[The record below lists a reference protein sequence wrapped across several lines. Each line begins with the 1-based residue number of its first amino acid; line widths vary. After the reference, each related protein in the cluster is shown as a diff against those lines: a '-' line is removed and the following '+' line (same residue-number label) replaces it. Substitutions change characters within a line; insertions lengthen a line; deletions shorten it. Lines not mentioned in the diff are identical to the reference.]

1 MGTNIGEE
9 LMGRMA
15 DLDAELHELPDHAKD
30 FMEGFHRGRAEGLI
44 MGRKEGAMMERE
56 RIIKVLEETVNVYLL
71 EKLLVE
77 AAVIANAIAFIKGNA
92 N

>member
-15 DLDAELHELPDHAKD
+15 DLDAELHELPDNAKD
-30 FMEGFHRGRAEGLI
+30 FMEGFQRGRAEGLI
-44 MGRKEGAMMERE
+44 IGQEEGAVMERE
-56 RIIKVLEETVNVYLL
+56 RLIRLFEGSDSAV
-71 EKLLVE
+71 
-77 AAVIANAIAFIKGNA
+77 AAWAIAIINGEN